1 MRGKGAGN
9 DENGNP
15 LVRFASEDTMSRAE
29 VLQVLGA
36 LLAEKAELSMTTSF
50 ADDADI
56 PDWARTNIT
65 RIVSWGLIS
74 GFEDNTLRPGAVI
87 SRAEIAALLVR
98 IHGILVAPV
107 TEEEPTGEPT
117 TDPVEEPA
125 ETPTTDP
132 VEDPTEPPTTEPVEA
147 PTESTQENETAE
159 SEQSPENQT

>member
-1 MRGKGAGN
+1 
-9 DENGNP
+9 
-15 LVRFASEDTMSRAE
+15 MSRAE

-65 RIVSWGLIS
+65 RIVGYGLIS

-98 IHGILVAPV
+98 IHGILAAPV

-117 TDPVEEPA
+117 EDPVEEPT

-132 VEDPTEPPTTEPVEA
+132 VEAPTEPPTTEPVEE

>member
-1 MRGKGAGN
+1 
-9 DENGNP
+9 
-15 LVRFASEDTMSRAE
+15 MSRAE

-36 LLAEKAELSMTTSF
+36 LLAEKAELSLTTSF

-65 RIVSWGLIS
+65 RIVGYGLIS

-98 IHGILVAPV
+98 IHGILSLPVAEDKP
-107 TEEEPTGEPT
+107 TEEPTD
-117 TDPVEEPA
+117 DPVIEDPT

-132 VEDPTEPPTTEPVEA
+132 VEEPTEPPTTEPVEEPTDTA
-147 PTESTQENETAE
+147 PESETAE
-159 SEQSPENQT
+159 SEQSPENKT